1 MFVCL
6 SWSVSMKRRHSVF
19 SSKKETKE
27 KEEEDVW
34 IWKRANKQTNERTN
48 VVGSGFWT
56 TLQKDLSI
64 KNWTCFRLKKW
75 RPLLQS
81 TAANLQKSWQVL
93 ASRHTWARSGHE
105 KSTPTTGRFYL
116 FRFSTFFKILIIKL
130 KPRKTLARPKEH
142 SQVNKATQPLLN
154 WALTVFCDKDI
165 CVLKLFAF
173 VMLFGI
179 HCQSLPQW

>member
-1 MFVCL
+1 MISLNETETFCVFV
-6 SWSVSMKRRHSVF
+6 
-19 SSKKETKE
+19 KKETKE

-34 IWKRANKQTNERTN
+34 IWKRANKQKNERTN

-105 KSTPTTGRFYL
+105 KSTPSTGRFYL
-116 FRFSTFFKILIIKL
+116 FRFNSFTTHKNSRFYCLVESIPIKL
-130 KPRKTLARPKEH
+130 ET
-142 SQVNKATQPLLN
+142 
-154 WALTVFCDKDI
+154 
-165 CVLKLFAF
+165 
-173 VMLFGI
+173 I
-179 HCQSLPQW
+179 HPYSDTSPYKVIVINSKMQN